1 MANGTGA
8 PASTQLEGE
17 EPAHIRQLR
26 TDLDEAVETLS
37 WQRRVIAR
45 YRALLLT
52 CEDQGRVPAKN
63 EIAAAMAHEDEGRRL
78 AA

>member
-17 EPAHIRQLR
+17 EPAHVRQLR

-45 YRALLLT
+45 YRSLLIS
-52 CEDQGRVPAKN
+52 CEDQGRAPTRG
-63 EIAAAMAHEDEGRRL
+63 EIAEAMAHDEQRL

>member
-17 EPAHIRQLR
+17 EPAHVRQLR
-26 TDLDEAVETLS
+26 ADLDGAVETLS
-37 WQRRVIAR
+37 WQRRVIAQ
-45 YRALLLT
+45 YRSLLIS
-52 CEDQGRVPAKN
+52 CEDQGRAPTRN
-63 EIAAAMAHEDEGRRL
+63 EIAAAMAYDEQRL